1 MVHALL
7 RRALPRQL
15 YTRLGLVREA
25 VGRARFVPFVA
36 THAYGGRRLSVHV
49 VDQMGRSWY
58 DHDWAMPAEL
68 RELSTRGRLRE
79 GARVFDIGAHQGV
92 VAMLLAGFVG
102 AGGEVVAVE
111 ATPHNAETAR
121 RNATLNGLSQVRVL
135 HAAGADAPGSLRFS
149 PRMNGHV
156 AGVDEASVAVRA
168 VTVDQLAAEYGAP
181 DVLFVDVEGYEL
193 HVLRGARETLAAH
206 RPDLFVEVH
215 MGEGLER
222 FGTADDLLAL
232 IPAGYEILV
241 SRTDEGPY
249 RPLAEAR
256 EELRHHSRIVA
267 FAPRAAPNE
276 SGRRTR
282 GGCDARA
289 GTRTRTP

>member
-1 MVHALL
+1 MIHALL
-7 RRALPRQL
+7 RRALPRRV

-25 VGRARFVPFVA
+25 VGRARFVPYAA
-36 THAYGGRRLSVHV
+36 THLYGGRLLSVHIADV
-49 VDQMGRSWY
+49 MGRSWY

-68 RELSTRGRLRE
+68 RELSTRGRLRD
-79 GARVFDIGAHQGV
+79 GARVFDVGAHQGV

-102 AGGEVVAVE
+102 ASGKVVAVE
-111 ATPHNAETAR
+111 ATPHNAAIAR
-121 RNATLNGLSQVRVL
+121 RNADLNGLSQVLVL
-135 HAAGADAPGSLRFS
+135 HAAGADAPGTLRFS

-156 AGVDEASVAVRA
+156 AGDGEASVGVRA
-168 VTVDQLAAEYGAP
+168 VTVDELTAEYGAP

-215 MGEGLER
+215 VGEGLER

-249 RPLAEAR
+249 RPLADAR
-256 EELRHHSRIVA
+256 DELRHHSRIVA
-267 FAPRAAPNE
+267 FAPRIAP
-276 SGRRTR
+276 TVM
-282 GGCDARA
+282 
-289 GTRTRTP
+289 